1 MATRSSSRTASSST
15 SAASFPVSVRVIVP
29 QLIKI
34 ESDCFADGGDS
45 DELAE
50 KLGLQPLPTGA
61 AWGGREAQ
69 PEELLEGVRLKIEK
83 GARADDVETGGSV
96 DDDAGEGRETSG
108 ELAQVLT
115 RLGALEQ
122 KVDRVLEKLENATS
136 KAKQDGEGT
145 LSFPEAEVDQL
156 ESSGDD
162 EQSKPKRKRTCAK
175 LHWRTSH

>member
-1 MATRSSSRTASSST
+1 MVKRGHRA
-15 SAASFPVSVRVIVP
+15 
-29 QLIKI
+29 
-34 ESDCFADGGDS
+34 FAPCDN

-50 KLGLQPLPTGA
+50 NLGLEPLPKGA
-61 AWGGREAQ
+61 SWGGRDDQ
-69 PEELLEGVRLKIEK
+69 PKELLDGVRLKVEK

-108 ELAQVLT
+108 ELAEVLT
-115 RLGALEQ
+115 RLGTLEQ
-122 KVDRVLEKLENATS
+122 KLDRVLEKLQNATWT
-136 KAKQDGEGT
+136 AKQDGEGT